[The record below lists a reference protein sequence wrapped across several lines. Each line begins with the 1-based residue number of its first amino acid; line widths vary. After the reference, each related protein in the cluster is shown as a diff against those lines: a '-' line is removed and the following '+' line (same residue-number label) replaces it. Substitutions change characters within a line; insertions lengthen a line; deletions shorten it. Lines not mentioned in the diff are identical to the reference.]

1 MEFSTTIGSFGI
13 LALTTIASV
22 LGLAVMPRI
31 IERNLLRPFEV
42 INQRVYSPIVTCGF
56 VHGDFGHLLFNMLT
70 LYFFGPGLERTI
82 GTPNF
87 VALYFIALVV
97 SSVGTVIRHRRD
109 RNYASLGASGA
120 IVGVL
125 FAYICYYPTR
135 MLYVFFALPIPAV
148 LYAVLYLGYTWWAAR
163 NMRDGINH
171 DAHFDGALT
180 GLLFVVITDSDAIG
194 DAMQQIV
201 N

>member
-1 MEFSTTIGSFGI
+1 MEYADVIGSYGI
-13 LALTTIASV
+13 LAVTTIASV
-22 LGLAVMPRI
+22 LGLAVLPRI

-42 INQRVYSPIVTCGF
+42 VNQHVYSPIITCGF

-82 GTPNF
+82 GTPHF
-87 VALYFIALVV
+87 VALYFIALIV
-97 SSVGTVIRHRRD
+97 SSVGTVIRRRRD

-135 MLYVFFALPIPAV
+135 MLYVFFSLPVPAL

-180 GLLFVVITDSDAIG
+180 GLLFVVLTDIDAIG
-194 DAMQQIV
+194 HAMQDIAS
-201 N
+201 

>member
-1 MEFSTTIGSFGI
+1 MEYAAIIGSLGI
-13 LALTTIASV
+13 LALTVATSA
-22 LGLAVMPRI
+22 LGLTGVPSI

-42 INQRVYSPIVTCGF
+42 VNQHVYSPIVTCGF

-82 GTPNF
+82 GTPKF

-135 MLYVFFALPIPAV
+135 MLYVFFSLPIPAM

-171 DAHFDGALT
+171 DAHFDGAIT
-180 GLLFVVITDSDAIG
+180 GLAFVVITDAGAIG
-194 DAMQQIV
+194 HAIEQIV
-201 N
+201 G